1 MFLMLIQVGWIH
13 TIHAFSP
20 GFLVFFLTPS
30 PGILARSPGI
40 LAPSP
45 GVEFLRLYFWISL
58 GLVAPIAMRNFT
70 QAAAKKIL
78 KTSCVLTLW
87 KKKHI
92 FQLNDACTSNCTC
105 PFRNCVAKVVGVHP
119 SLQKKQ
125 LRKKTIPTRTPELC
139 QIEMAGCKKQWKAS
153 S

>member
-87 KKKHI
+87 KKNT
-92 FQLNDACTSNCTC
+92 FSNWMMPAPATAPA
-105 PFRNCVAKVVGVHP
+105 PFRNCVAKVVGVPP
-119 SLQKKQ
+119 SLRKKQ
-125 LRKKTIPTRTPELC
+125 VRKKTIPTRTPELC
-139 QIEMAGCKKQWKAS
+139 QIEMACCKKQWKAS